1 MSYRLREGLS
11 YCEVDGG
18 LVFLDLEA
26 DRYFR
31 LADRFSRAL
40 AAALGGERQSGTD
53 VEALVAKRI
62 LVQSPAAFPY
72 PPDAPITV
80 PTRSAL
86 EQRNSTPRLHVLTVL
101 EATALVFSTQM
112 QLRNRRLARILGS
125 LVAYRDRMTAGR
137 LSTVATPT
145 AQLLATTARFRQSRA
160 YVPIEPC
167 CLLDSIAMV
176 RFLARR
182 RIPAAI
188 TFGVTLDPF
197 AAHCWV
203 QSGDWVLNDT
213 VGNVVA
219 HTPIRRV

>member
-11 YCEVDGG
+11 YCEVDGA

-31 LADRFSRAL
+31 LAERFRGAL
-40 AAALGGERQSGTD
+40 AAALGEEGQSNID
-53 VEALVAKRI
+53 VDALVAKRI
-62 LVQSPAAFPY
+62 LVRSTAASSS
-72 PPDAPITV
+72 PPDAPITAA
-80 PTRSAL
+80 TRSAL
-86 EQRNSTPRLHVLTVL
+86 EQRSSTPRLHLLTVL
-101 EATALVFSTQM
+101 ETTALVFSTQL
-112 QLRNRRLARILGS
+112 QLRTRRLARILGS

-188 TFGVTLDPF
+188 TFGVALDPF